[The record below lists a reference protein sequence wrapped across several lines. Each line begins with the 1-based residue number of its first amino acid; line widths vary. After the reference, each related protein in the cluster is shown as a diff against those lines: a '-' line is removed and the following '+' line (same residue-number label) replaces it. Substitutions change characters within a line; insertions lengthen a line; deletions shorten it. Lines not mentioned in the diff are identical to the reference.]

1 MKKLVPIA
9 LKRVLSTRLIKS
21 ALLPIVTL
29 ALGLAF
35 WTATAASP
43 APNSSPPG
51 EGHQPCTI
59 CHTAKANPHEITID
73 CNALE
78 QHLRNHPEDTA
89 GPCPKTSPT
98 PTPTVSPTPTPG
110 KGHQKC
116 TVCHKPAGPHPQTLT
131 IDCHALQ
138 AHLNHGDYEGPCQ
151 VTQVTNP

>member
-1 MKKLVPIA
+1 ML
-9 LKRVLSTRLIKS
+9 
-21 ALLPIVTL
+21 TL

-43 APNSSPPG
+43 EPTSSPPG
-51 EGHQPCTI
+51 GGHQPCTI

-98 PTPTVSPTPTPG
+98 PTPTP
-110 KGHQKC
+110 KGHEKC

-138 AHLNHGDYEGPCQ
+138 AHLNHGDHEGPCE